1 MRGLSIIVV
10 FIVFAATAL
19 AQDNGVV
26 YNEPDKVT
34 VENLLQL
41 HKEYNSEYSNN
52 VGYRIQVFKG
62 SGNMAPENAKN
73 IMDEFW
79 EVHPETAAY
88 ISFQEPYYRVRVGDF
103 RTRLEAL
110 NFMNKIKKT
119 YPSAFVIQSSI
130 ELVVLPKNN
139 SYE

>member
-10 FIVFAATAL
+10 FMVLAATAL
-19 AQDNGVV
+19 AQDNLVV
-26 YNEPDKVT
+26 YNDPTEVT

-41 HKEYNSEYSNN
+41 HKNYNSEYSSI

-62 SGNMAPENAKN
+62 SGNMAPKNAQV

-79 EVHPETAAY
+79 EKYPETGAY

-110 NFMNKIKKT
+110 NFINKIKKS
-119 YPSAFVIQSSI
+119 YPSAFVIQSNI

>member
-1 MRGLSIIVV
+1 MRGISIIII
-10 FIVFAATAL
+10 FIVFATTAWS
-19 AQDNGVV
+19 QDNITVF
-26 YNEPDKVT
+26 NESDEVT

-41 HKEYNSEYSNN
+41 HKDYNKEYSNI
-52 VGYRIQVFKG
+52 VGYRIQIFKG
-62 SGNMAPENAKN
+62 SGNMAPENAQN

-79 EVHPETAAY
+79 KDYPETAAY
-88 ISFQEPYYRVRVGDF
+88 ISFQEPYYRVRIGDF

-110 NFMNKIKKT
+110 NFINKIKKS